1 MFVGVLRLTLHL
13 PEPGSLKSKRHLIR
27 SAIDRVL
34 GKPFRMAELLRVV
47 AELTG
52 VGETGSP

>member
-27 SAIDRVL
+27 SALDRVRA
-34 GKPFRMAELLRVV
+34 KFNV
-47 AELTG
+47 
-52 VGETGSP
+52 